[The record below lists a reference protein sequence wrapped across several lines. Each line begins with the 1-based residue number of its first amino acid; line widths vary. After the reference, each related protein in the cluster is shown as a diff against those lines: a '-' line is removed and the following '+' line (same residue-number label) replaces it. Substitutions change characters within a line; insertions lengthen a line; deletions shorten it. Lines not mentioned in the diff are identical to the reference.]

1 MMTRK
6 KRRTLIISILVVI
19 LLIIAT
25 SLIILYLNT
34 DMFKSNQTLFLK
46 YFGNNTENIKE
57 IEKIFENTEY
67 ENLLKNSKY
76 LEETEIKVNY
86 TEDYGT
92 TSENTSNSINNLKL
106 IIEGQVDNVNQ
117 YIYKDVKLLKDDG
130 QIFKVEYAQSNDAY
144 GIRFSD
150 LFKQYILVEN
160 NNLKELFKE
169 MGYSEEEIESLPDNI
184 EINKENIIS
193 SIKFSDEEIE
203 NLKEKYI
210 NIINKN
216 LSKENF
222 VKESKQTISI
232 NQEDF
237 KVNAYIL
244 KLTKEQLNNIYVN
257 ILESLKNEE
266 IILEKIDNIQNIL
279 NKSSIDSSETTDLK
293 EKFIQEI
300 EDIIE
305 KINRNNIG
313 TEETRIIVYE
323 NQGETIR
330 TTIQGVDYQINLD
343 YIKREQ
349 ENFVELNLKEKENEV
364 HKISI
369 NKNDKK
375 ISLNIENKENNIPI
389 TIFIEED
396 NHIEDKKCKK
406 NISIKYE
413 DKTNRLEAN
422 TIINT
427 NIVDDFENSI
437 IFDNENSIKL
447 NELNGEELNAILNRV
462 SEEVEKKLEILAQ
475 EINIEDLQQILINI
489 GIINNTQMLEGEGVS
504 ETEKNRFNSK
514 FEILEGDNIDSEN
527 MLKIFEVIKENI
539 VDSQTVSNK
548 ELKIEISRD
557 DKNEDLIKALENFI
571 KNDEKRKYNVK
582 IEYDEE
588 TSLVKYVTLTII
600 EKQ

>member
-343 YIKREQ
+343 YIKKEQ
-349 ENFVELNLKEKENEV
+349 ENFVELNLNENENKV